1 MLDIFT
7 NQFIHV
13 HAVWIQNWQYRLYIK
28 EKRINPIESLVFGF
42 TFTRSISLKNLL
54 MYNTY
59 SPVTVLQRGQRELDR
74 LPQIMHAVRTNLQFE
89 DESTNMVFSS
99 VCVCVL
105 FGCGRDTQRD
115 RERNVV

>member
-28 EKRINPIESLVFGF
+28 KKRINPIESLVFGF

-99 VCVCVL
+99 VCVCVIWVW
-105 FGCGRDTQRD
+105 
-115 RERNVV
+115 ERHTER